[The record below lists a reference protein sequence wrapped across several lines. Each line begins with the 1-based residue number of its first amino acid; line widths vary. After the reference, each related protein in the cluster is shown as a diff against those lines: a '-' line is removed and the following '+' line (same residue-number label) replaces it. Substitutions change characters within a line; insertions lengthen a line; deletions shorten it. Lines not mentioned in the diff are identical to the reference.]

1 MPSKFTVDGVDFSP
15 LRMIRAEVAIRK
27 LLDKLPA
34 GSLLSTPELVA
45 RTGFAASSVRQVA
58 NVLPGYSFPVSA
70 NKRLWGSKNTIK
82 QAEEALANHG

>member
-34 GSLLSTPELVA
+34 GSLLQHS
-45 RTGFAASSVRQVA
+45 
-58 NVLPGYSFPVSA
+58 
-70 NKRLWGSKNTIK
+70 
-82 QAEEALANHG
+82 